1 MAEADVAPLSCALP
15 MNAATLMPGACRADV
30 KTRTVRERQFTIAT
44 EVSQIGNL
52 GNYSI
57 V

>member
-30 KTRTVRERQFTIAT
+30 KTRMVRERQFTIAT